1 MFFRLII
8 YCDLALL
15 YSILVFNCV
24 FICGVNIS

>member
-24 FICGVNIS
+24 FICG

>member
-8 YCDLALL
+8 YCDLSLL

-24 FICGVNIS
+24 FICG